1 MQALFIKSHDQK
13 KKKKKK
19 IYIYIYIMSLNSI
32 RILPRHM
39 FFN

>member
-1 MQALFIKSHDQK
+1 MQELFIKSHDQK
-13 KKKKKK
+13 KKKKN

>member
-13 KKKKKK
+13 KKKK
-19 IYIYIYIMSLNSI
+19 IYIYIYIMNLNSI

>member
-13 KKKKKK
+13 KKKY

>member
-13 KKKKKK
+13 KKK
-19 IYIYIYIMSLNSI
+19 YIYIYIMSLNSI